1 MQPPKLLV
9 LTSYFKGGTFLEAAK
24 EAGAYV
30 IFITN
35 EKLANKPWPRHAIN
49 EFHVMP
55 DIHKQPDITYAVA
68 YLMRKHQIT
77 RIVPLDDFDVEL
89 AADLREHFR
98 LDGLGCS
105 QARYFR
111 DKLAE
116 RMLARDSG
124 FYVPRFVAIFNDA
137 EIQAFIDEVPPP
149 WMLKPRSSAA
159 AIGIRKI
166 ESPEQLWLALED
178 LGDERSFFVLEEF
191 LPGDV
196 HHVDAITV
204 DGEVRFAKA
213 SCYGRPPFEVAHFG
227 GVSTTTTLPD
237 DHPDAQALLEWNRRW
252 LAATRLENGV
262 THTEFLKCHRD
273 GHFYFIETAARVGG
287 AHIVELL
294 EVATNFNPWREW
306 ARLEVALARGEP
318 YTLPPL
324 HHEHA
329 ALIICL
335 ARQHHPDLSAYNAPE
350 VVWQADEEYHA
361 GLIVASPDY
370 ERVCTL
376 RDAYAE
382 GFARDFL
389 AVAPPP
395 DTPTA

>member
-1 MQPPKLLV
+1 MNQPTLLV
-9 LTSYFKGGTFLEAAK
+9 LASYFKGEAFLEAAK

-35 EKLANKPWPRHAIN
+35 EKLANKPWPHHAID
-49 EFHVMP
+49 EFHLMP

-68 YLMRKHQIT
+68 YLMRHHQIE

-98 LDGLGCS
+98 LNGLGCS

-116 RMLARDSG
+116 RILAREHG
-124 FYVPRFVAIFNDA
+124 FFVPRFTPVFNDA
-137 EIQAFIDEVPPP
+137 AVQAFIEEVPPP

-166 ESPEQLWLALED
+166 ESPEQLWFALED
-178 LGDERSFFVLEEF
+178 LGDERSFFLLEEF
-191 LPGDV
+191 LHGDV
-196 HHVDAITV
+196 HHVDALTA
-204 DGEVRFAKA
+204 DGNILFAKA
-213 SCYGRPPFEVAHFG
+213 SRYGRPPFEVAHFG

-252 LAATRLENGV
+252 IAATQLRNGV
-262 THTEFLKCHRD
+262 THTEFLKRRD
-273 GHFYFIETAARVGG
+273 DGNFYFIETAARVGG

-294 EVATNFNPWREW
+294 EAATNFNPWREW

-318 YTLPPL
+318 YTLPAL
-324 HHEHA
+324 RNDHA
-329 ALIICL
+329 ALVICL
-335 ARQHHPDLSAYNAPE
+335 ARQQHPDLSAYNAPE
-350 VVWQADEEYHA
+350 VVWRAKEEYHA
-361 GLIVASPDY
+361 GVILASSDY
-370 ERVCTL
+370 ERICRL
-376 RDAYAE
+376 RDEYAD

-395 DTPTA
+395 EKPTA